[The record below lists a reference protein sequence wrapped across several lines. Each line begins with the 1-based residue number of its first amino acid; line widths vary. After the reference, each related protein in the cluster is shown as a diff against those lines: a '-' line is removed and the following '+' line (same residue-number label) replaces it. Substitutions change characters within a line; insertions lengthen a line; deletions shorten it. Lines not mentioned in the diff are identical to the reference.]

1 MLPLEARALLHGHGG
16 PEPLDSLPGNA
27 PITPVAPSTQ
37 VMSLGSLPQLSSY
50 SAAPAKLYLNF
61 VGAPTQTWG
70 SYTAS
75 APAYD
80 TDGDDATFST
90 TEIAQI
96 REIWSRVAEKYS
108 PFNIDV
114 TTVDPGS
121 YPAKK
126 VAHVVI
132 GGEGLWSGGTYG
144 GYSYVGGFIG
154 QESTTGWVFSKN
166 LGKGFPKYVA
176 EATAHEAGHLFGLY
190 HQSTFDSSGNKTNEY
205 SRGTGPLAPIMGA
218 SYFAERG
225 LWWTGPSNSAST
237 IQYDLE
243 SLGGIVNGFGFRP
256 DDHGGTLAS
265 AALLEVT
272 DGIAARGAGVIE
284 TIGDVDYFRFTST
297 GGLVNLAAN
306 VAEFGPMLD
315 LSLKLTDANG
325 NVLALADTVSLGE
338 LVSALVPAGDYYLAV
353 ASHGGYGDVG
363 QYTIEGTVVPEPLSA
378 PLVAVLG
385 AAWLL
390 QRPAPR
396 AGRHNPRANKFAHA
410 TLLDA

>member
-1 MLPLEARALLHGHGG
+1 MLPLESRALLSGHGG
-16 PEPLDSLPGNA
+16 PEPLDSLPGDA
-27 PITPVAPSTQ
+27 PITNVAPSTQ
-37 VMSLGSLPQLSSY
+37 VMGFGSLPQLSSH

-61 VGAPTQTWG
+61 VGAPAQSWG
-70 SYTAS
+70 SFTAS

-108 PFNIDV
+108 PFNLDV

-126 VAHVVI
+126 VARVVI
-132 GGEGLWSGGTYG
+132 GGDGLWSGGTYG
-144 GYSYVGGFIG
+144 GYGYVGGFIG
-154 QESTTGWVFSKN
+154 QTSTTAWVFSKN

-176 EATAHEAGHLFGLY
+176 EATAHEAGHLFGLD
-190 HQSTFDSSGNKTNEY
+190 HQSTFDSSGNKTAEY
-205 SRGTGPLAPIMGA
+205 SRGTGPLAPVMGS

-225 LWWTGPSNSAST
+225 LWWTGTSVSAST
-237 IQYDLE
+237 TQYDLE
-243 SLGGIVNGFGFRP
+243 SIGGVVNGFGFRP
-256 DDHGGTLAS
+256 DDHGGTIAN

-284 TIGDVDYFRFTST
+284 TITDRDYFRFSSA
-297 GGLVNLAAN
+297 GGLVSLAAS

-315 LSLKLTDANG
+315 LSLTLTDANG
-325 NVLALADTVSLGE
+325 AVLALADTAGLGE
-338 LVSALVPAGDYYLAV
+338 SVSAVVSAGDYFLAV

-363 QYTIEGTVVPEPLSA
+363 QYTISGTVVPEPLGA
-378 PLVAVLG
+378 PAVLMLGLAWVVQGRERKGLSRGRRAEVADDSG
-385 AAWLL
+385 A
-390 QRPAPR
+390 
-396 AGRHNPRANKFAHA
+396 
-410 TLLDA
+410 